1 MISDLELKNLLKSKQ
16 NFQENFIYLIESK
29 RRNNKNNTRIR
40 NKMELK
46 EISKSQRS
54 IDVPRYLKCLKL

>member
-1 MISDLELKNLLKSKQ
+1 MISDLELKNLLESKQ
-16 NFQENFIYLIESK
+16 NYKENFIYLIESK
-29 RRNNKNNTRIR
+29 RRNNKNNTTIR

-46 EISKSQRS
+46 EISKSQTS

>member
-1 MISDLELKNLLKSKQ
+1 MISDLALKNLLEGKQ
-16 NFQENFIYLIESK
+16 NYQENFIYLIESK
-29 RRNNKNNTRIR
+29 PRNNKNNTTIR

-54 IDVPRYLKCLKL
+54 IDVPRCLKCLKL